1 MTDTGFGADVRRRPS
16 ETEVRVATQEARPND
31 PGLADRAGEWRS
43 AYVHIPF
50 CAHRCP
56 YCDFA
61 IVDESATDTPEHE
74 RYVAA
79 VIAEIAMEGPFGSLD
94 AVNFGGGT
102 PSLLTAPQLRRILD
116 GLRSQ
121 FDLRP
126 NVEISLEVNPEDVT
140 PRFAEKLVE
149 VGFTRISIGAQ
160 SFDGA
165 VLGVLGR
172 NHGVGSAS
180 HAVAD
185 ARAVGFGSISIDLIY
200 GHPGEADDS
209 WRRTVEQALDLPVDH
224 ISTYA
229 LTVERGTALSREV
242 LAGAPHPDGDIQA
255 DRYELFCE
263 KSATA
268 GFTRYEVSNHARDGH
283 VCVYNLST
291 WAHGEYV
298 AFGLAAHDH
307 RRGLRSR
314 NHRRLD
320 RYLDAVEAGYRPRLG
335 SESLSPFEQERDR
348 FMLGLRLAAG
358 TPLTGFGRA
367 FLATGS
373 GMRLLN
379 AGVVEVSD
387 ERVIVCDPMLTDAVA
402 REALSVS
409 LDDC

>member
-1 MTDTGFGADVRRRPS
+1 MTDTGLGSGAGWRPGETGVAVSRS
-16 ETEVRVATQEARPND
+16 ELSPND
-31 PGLADRAGEWRS
+31 PGLADQAGEWRS
-43 AYVHIPF
+43 AYVHVPF

-61 IVDESATDTPEHE
+61 IVDESTTDTVEHE

-79 VIAEIAMEGPFGSLD
+79 VVAEITMEESFGNLD

-102 PSLLTAPQLRRILD
+102 PSLLTAPLLLRILD

-121 FDLRP
+121 FEFRP
-126 NVEISLEVNPEDVT
+126 NVELSVEVNPEDVT
-140 PRFAEKLVE
+140 PRFAEELVE
-149 VGFTRISIGAQ
+149 VGFTRMSIGAQ

-165 VLGVLGR
+165 ILGVLGR
-172 NHGVGSAS
+172 EHGVGIAS
-180 HAVAD
+180 NAVEA
-185 ARAVGFGSISIDLIY
+185 ARAAGFNSISIDLIY
-200 GHPGEADDS
+200 GHPGESDDS
-209 WRRTVEQALDLPVDH
+209 WRRTVERAIDLPVDH

-229 LTVERGTALSREV
+229 LTVEGGTTLSREIE
-242 LAGAPHPDGDIQA
+242 AGAPYPDDDVQA

-263 KSATA
+263 MSAA
-268 GFTRYEVSNHARDGH
+268 VGFTRYEVSNHARDGH

-298 AFGLAAHDH
+298 AFGLGAHDH

-320 RYLDAVEAGYRPRLG
+320 RYLDAVEAGHRPRLG
-335 SESLSPFEQERDR
+335 SETLSVFEQERDR

-358 TPLTGFGRA
+358 TPLTSFGEA
-367 FLATGS
+367 FLATES
-373 GMRLLN
+373 GLRLLH
-379 AGVVEVSD
+379 AGVVEVSN
-387 ERVIVCDPMLTDAVA
+387 ERVIVSDPMLTDTVA

>member
-1 MTDTGFGADVRRRPS
+1 MTDTGLGSDARGRPS
-16 ETEVRVATQEARPND
+16 ETGLRVSLQEARPND
-31 PGLADRAGEWRS
+31 PRLADRAGEWRS

-61 IVDESATDTPEHE
+61 IVDESASETSEHE
-74 RYVAA
+74 RYVDA
-79 VIAEIAMEGPFGSLD
+79 VVAEIAMEGTFGGLD

-102 PSLLTAPQLRRILD
+102 PSLLTVPQLRRILD
-116 GLRSQ
+116 ALRSQ
-121 FDLRP
+121 FGFHE
-126 NVEISLEVNPEDVT
+126 NAEISLETNPEDVT
-140 PRFAEKLVE
+140 PQFSESLAD
-149 VGFTRISIGAQ
+149 VGFTRMSIGAQ

-165 VLGVLGR
+165 LLGVLGR
-172 NHGVGSAS
+172 NHAVESAAG
-180 HAVAD
+180 AVAD
-185 ARAVGFGSISIDLIY
+185 ARAAGFGSVSIDLIY
-200 GHPGEADDS
+200 GHPGESDAS
-209 WRRTVEQALDLPVDH
+209 WRRTVEQAIDLPVDH

-229 LTVERGTALSREV
+229 LTVERGTTLSREI
-242 LAGAPHPDGDIQA
+242 LDGAPYPDGDIQA

-263 KSATA
+263 KSAMA

-298 AFGLAAHDH
+298 AFGLGAHDH
-307 RRGLRSR
+307 RHGLRSR

-335 SESLSPFEQERDR
+335 SESLSVFEQERDR

-379 AGVVEVSD
+379 ARVVKVSA
-387 ERVIVCDPMLTDAVA
+387 ERVVVSDPMLTDTVA

-409 LDDC
+409 LNDC